1 MKYLLVFLVIAVA
14 VWLWRKNRREEMQE
28 ALRERAA
35 RARPAPGAA
44 PAAPQA
50 MLRCA
55 HCGLHLPA
63 ADAIGGSGAAVYCS
77 AAHRQAAEGR

>member
-1 MKYLLVFLVIAVA
+1 MKYLLVLAVLWVA
-14 VWLWRKNRREEMQE
+14 IWLWRKNRREEMRETQREQE
-28 ALRERAA
+28 AA
-35 RARPAPGAA
+35 RAQRPPAT

-63 ADAIGGSGAAVYCS
+63 SDAIGGLGDAVYCS
-77 AAHRQAAEGR
+77 AAHRQAAERG